1 MTSPEHR
8 VHDFSDSIPRSPGH
22 RLRRTLSYALA
33 LACGATIALVPHAHA
48 APDDRATGRTGT
60 AEAGQKVTEINAAL
74 DAADRRLDEL
84 TTKAGVA
91 AERANAARVELQK
104 LATEVEKAQEAEESA
119 RAEAQKAH
127 QDVDGLAARLWMSG
141 GSLDGLEVLLDS
153 KGSTKVADRAAGLDL
168 LTSYRGSVLSD
179 AKKASDRA
187 SAAHRQA
194 AAAKVKQEA
203 AAARAAASATAAE
216 NELKSAKAARD
227 EIVARQTK
235 LLAELAAAQNST
247 VEAETQRRLV
257 MQQSASRAAIEQAIR
272 QASGANGPIP
282 ASHRGAAAALTYASR
297 QLGKTYVWG
306 GEGPHGYDCSGLT
319 KMAWAQA
326 GVRLTHQTNYQWAET
341 ARVPLNRAQPGD
353 LIFYGKIGGDI
364 HHVGLYLG
372 GGRMIHAPTFG
383 EPVKVSS
390 IYWGDLIPFAGRV
403 R

>member
-8 VHDFSDSIPRSPGH
+8 VHDSSDSHPHSPGR
-22 RLRRTLSYALA
+22 RLRATLSYALA
-33 LACGATIALVPHAHA
+33 LACGATIAFAPPAQA
-48 APDDRATGRTGT
+48 APDDRGNGRNGT
-60 AEAGQKVTEINAAL
+60 AEVGRKVTEINAAL
-74 DAADRRLDEL
+74 DAADKRLDEL
-84 TTKAGVA
+84 NTKAGIA

-104 LATEVEKAQEAEESA
+104 ITAEAQKAQQAEESA
-119 RAEAQKAH
+119 RAEAQRAH
-127 QDVDGLAARLWMSG
+127 QDVNGLAARLWMSG
-141 GSLDGLEVLLDS
+141 GSLDGLEVLLDD

-168 LTSYRGSVLSD
+168 LTSYRGSVLDD
-179 AKKASDRA
+179 AKKASA
-187 SAAHRQA
+187 TAAEAHRKA

-203 AAARAAASATAAE
+203 AAARATESATAAE
-216 NELKSAKAARD
+216 NELKAAKAARA
-227 EIVARQTK
+227 EIVARQSA

-257 MQQSASRAAIEQAIR
+257 QQQNASRAAIEQAIR

-282 ASHRGAAAALTYASR
+282 VAHRGAAAALSYASR

-372 GGRMIHAPTFG
+372 GGRMI
-383 EPVKVSS
+383 
-390 IYWGDLIPFAGRV
+390 
-403 R
+403 